1 MLDPQFEMTPLEEAI
16 LNAYDFGASLAAT
29 FIVNDLV
36 MKNVNLRLE
45 KCKTP
50 ISGQTLTKR
59 RELITEIRRNDQ
71 ALMIVAQLQEMNLG
85 ISA

>member
-1 MLDPQFEMTPLEEAI
+1 MLDTPTPLEEAI

-36 MKNVNLRLE
+36 KKNDELRLKKRE
-45 KCKTP
+45 VP
-50 ISGQTLTKR
+50 ISGQTMTERK
-59 RELITEIRRNDQ
+59 ELITEIRRNNQ
-71 ALMIVAQLQEMNLG
+71 ALSIVAQLQEMNLG